1 MMFPSPTP
9 RTMPFSNKALKNIS
23 TKALEKKLFETTYML
38 LIKYCKRCRV
48 HLCRILHTNIKMSAT
63 VEFTVNPVDN
73 QSSVLFFVS
82 FFKSLL

>member
-1 MMFPSPTP
+1 
-9 RTMPFSNKALKNIS
+9 
-23 TKALEKKLFETTYML
+23 ML
-38 LIKYCKRCRV
+38 LISTRGVISVEYFIP
-48 HLCRILHTNIKMSAT
+48 ILKMSAT